1 MPLGSI
7 YLEVQLKYD
16 HCLENSLFLSW
27 QMSFLSVLNLKAT
40 HVLECLE
47 NITPHFHPRVVT
59 SANLKRFHS
68 RSHTGSCFVQK
79 KKLRQQLGEKWM
91 KVKVLT
97 SRDWD
102 FQQ

>member
-1 MPLGSI
+1 MPSGST

-47 NITPHFHPRVVT
+47 NITPHSRPCVVT
-59 SANLKRFHS
+59 SANLKSFHS
-68 RSHTGSCFVQK
+68 RSHTGSCLVQK
-79 KKLRQQLGEKWM
+79 KKLRQQLGEKWG
-91 KVKVLT
+91 KVKVLAR
-97 SRDWD
+97 RDWD